1 MMDVVTQRMG
11 RLWFLLRAQWIVWYY
26 ILNRNNRRIYRKEK
40 RPLDMREQEV
50 VNDLKKY
57 GIATIHLD
65 DLFPGERVFETCKA
79 YTNECMRAAE
89 TKTNKKFLKQLW
101 DAYPV
106 IDFDNPFLQLTLRE
120 NILQI
125 VDAYMQ
131 MAAKLYY
138 LTLNI
143 TTPMDEGA
151 EAVQSQK
158 WHRDPEDRCMIKMFL
173 YLNDVDET
181 SGPFIYVRESHGGG
195 RLASLFPQ
203 HPPRGS
209 GYIEEGDWKKYIPP
223 DAINVY
229 TGKAGTL
236 IFCDTVGLHK
246 GGYATAGERIMFT
259 AGYCSSAS
267 AWPSRYQPAEHFE
280 EKQKQ
285 ALLPPLARF
294 ALSYKPGRLN
304 TYFLKKFKK
313 NLKYD

>member
-1 MMDVVTQRMG
+1 MVDLFMHRLG
-11 RLWFLLRAQWIVWYY
+11 RLWFWIRAQWIVWYY
-26 ILNRNNRRIYRKEK
+26 ILNRENRRIYRKEK
-40 RPLDMREQEV
+40 KPLGLRERAIV
-50 VNDLKKY
+50 DDLKQY
-57 GIATIHLD
+57 GIAAVHVD
-65 DLFPGERVFETCKA
+65 ELFPGERMLDHCMA
-79 YTNECMRAAE
+79 YTSESLRVAD

-101 DAYPV
+101 DAYPI
-106 IDFDNPFLQLTLRE
+106 IDFDNPFMQLALRK
-120 NILQI
+120 NILEI
-125 VDAYMQ
+125 VDAYME

-138 LTLNI
+138 LTLNV
-143 TTPMDEGA
+143 TTPVDEGA

-158 WHRDPEDRCMIKMFL
+158 WHRDPEDKRMVKVFL
-173 YLNDVDET
+173 YLNDVDQT
-181 SGPFIYVRESHGGG
+181 SGPFMYVRESHYGG
-195 RLASLFPQ
+195 RLSSLFPQ

-209 GYIEEGDWKKYIPP
+209 GYIEEGEWKKHVPP

-229 TGKAGTL
+229 TGKAGML

-267 AWPSRYQPAEHFE
+267 AWPSRYQPAEQFE

-285 ALLPPLARF
+285 AVLSPLARF